1 MVNVGVKRVS
11 IGAAAIAGA
20 FALAA
25 CGSGAS
31 QGAAPAA
38 NSANTAVEA
47 GAVGGA
53 GGGGVSDVSKQN
65 ADATGKSG
73 TAPKSGPAPKSAA
86 DSTPRCTTADLSASL
101 GSPAQHQ
108 DAAGQFDVPLKY
120 TNTSSH
126 SCALHGVP
134 GVDLV
139 GPDDPNGTTY
149 HLPRI
154 DNGVPM
160 NVVEPG
166 QSATATVT
174 VLTQTPGSVGS
185 LGSTGWTP
193 TRLVTIPPGQTQPLT
208 VAWPSSL
215 TVLRQDSATHP
226 GSFVNGILAD
236 PS

>member
-1 MVNVGVKRVS
+1 MVNVQVKRVS
-11 IGAAAIAGA
+11 IGAAAVAGA

-31 QGAAPAA
+31 QTGAAPASST
-38 NSANTAVEA
+38 SAAAA
-47 GAVGGA
+47 GNGAA
-53 GGGGVSDVSKQN
+53 GGSGGGNLSDVSKKSDGSKKN
-65 ADATGKSG
+65 ADTARESTGG
-73 TAPKSGPAPKSAA
+73 T
-86 DSTPRCTTADLSASL
+86 TPRCTTADLSASL
-101 GSPAQHQ
+101 GTPKEHE

-139 GPDDPNGTTY
+139 GPADPNGTTY
-149 HLPRI
+149 HLTRT
-154 DNGVPM
+154 DNGVAM
-160 NVVEPG
+160 NVVTPG

-174 VLTQTPGSVGS
+174 VLTQAPGAVGS
-185 LGSTGWTP
+185 SGSTDWTP

-215 TVLRQDSATHP
+215 TVMRQDSATHP

-236 PS
+236 PPA

>member
-11 IGAAAIAGA
+11 IGAAAVAGA

-31 QGAAPAA
+31 QPGAAAAPAT
-38 NSANTAVEA
+38 SAATAA
-47 GAVGGA
+47 PGNDAVGGS
-53 GGGGVSDVSKQN
+53 GGGGSSDASKKS
-65 ADATGKSG
+65 ADTAGKSS
-73 TAPKSGPAPKSAA
+73 SG
-86 DSTPRCTTADLSASL
+86 STPRCTTADLSASL
-101 GSPAQHQ
+101 GTPKPHQ

-149 HLPRI
+149 HLTRT
-154 DNGVPM
+154 DNGVKM
-160 NVVEPG
+160 NVVTPG

-174 VLTQTPGSVGS
+174 VLTQTPGSAGS

-193 TRLVTIPPGQTQPLT
+193 AKLVTIPPGQTQSLT

-236 PS
+236 PPA

>member
-31 QGAAPAA
+31 QPAA
-38 NSANTAVEA
+38 NSANTAVGA

-53 GGGGVSDVSKQN
+53 GGGGVSDVSKQRS
-65 ADATGKSG
+65 DAAGKSG
-73 TAPKSGPAPKSAA
+73 TAPKSAA

-101 GSPAQHQ
+101 GSPTQHQ

-215 TVLRQDSATHP
+215 TVMRQDSATHP